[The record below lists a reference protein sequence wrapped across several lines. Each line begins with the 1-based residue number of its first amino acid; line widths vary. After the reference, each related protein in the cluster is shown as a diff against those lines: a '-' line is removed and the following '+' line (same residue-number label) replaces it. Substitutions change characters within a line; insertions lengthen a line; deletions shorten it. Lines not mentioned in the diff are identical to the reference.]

1 MASLSQEPA
10 HDAPAPTTGAAIP
23 TTFAGYLKGMGPGI
37 VVVMSWLGTGDFIGA
52 SVAGS
57 NYGYALIWTL
67 LIAVMS
73 RYFIVSAIA
82 KYQLCNQVGDK
93 TILDGF
99 RRVWQGFPLY
109 LGVTTCM
116 LGFVYCCFLYIAT
129 GTALS
134 ELVGMVMPLG
144 PWGPFLGALVSL
156 ALAIWIVTRGNQQMR
171 WLEILANITMT
182 ILVLSF
188 FAALLRTGIDFGA
201 LLSGLAFELPA
212 GENGYIT
219 AVSTS
224 VALIGAVGG
233 SAANLLY
240 PYLIHD
246 KGWTGPQHRKLQNF
260 DLLFG
265 TMVMFVL
272 VLAVWVV
279 AAETLHGTGEEISS
293 EAGLANM
300 MQKAIG
306 PAGPAIMWTAI
317 FFTVFNNII
326 TQPPIFVRLLMES
339 VYMANPE
346 RQQRVQLQAQ
356 GRAASA
362 KSMFRYDTAYWCILI
377 PVMTFPVLFSLPGM
391 PGMVVVTMM
400 GISFSVL
407 TVPPIMVGLMVMT
420 TRRDLMLQPYI
431 NRWWETAILA
441 GIGLVG
447 LWATYE
453 LIGGL
458 IGNFLPK

>member
-1 MASLSQEPA
+1 MASPSQEAIADKPIA
-10 HDAPAPTTGAAIP
+10 TTGGAIP
-23 TTFAGYLKGMGPGI
+23 SSFADYLKGMGPGI

-57 NYGYALIWTL
+57 NFGYALIWTL
-67 LIAVMS
+67 LIAVVS

-82 KYQLCNQVGDK
+82 KYQLCNKVGDT

-99 RRVWQGFPLY
+99 RRVWRGFPLY

-129 GTALS
+129 GTALAA
-134 ELVGMVMPLG
+134 LVGMIVPLG
-144 PWGPFLGALVSL
+144 PWGPFLGALASL
-156 ALAIWIVTRGNQQMR
+156 AFAIWIVTRGSKQIR
-171 WLEILANITMT
+171 WLEILANLTMT

-188 FAALLRTGIDFGA
+188 FAALIGTGIDFGA

-212 GENGYIT
+212 GQNGYIT
-219 AVSTS
+219 AVSTA

-246 KGWTGPQHRKLQNF
+246 KGWTGPQHRKLQRF

-265 TMVMFVL
+265 TIVMFFL
-272 VLAVWVV
+272 VLAVWIV

-293 EAGLANM
+293 EAGLAYM
-300 MQKAIG
+300 MEKAIG

-317 FFTVFNNII
+317 FFTVFNNIV
-326 TQPPIFVRLLMES
+326 TQPPIFVRLLMEAG
-339 VYMANPE
+339 YMANPGRGE
-346 RQQRVQLQAQ
+346 RIRLRSQ
-356 GRAASA
+356 GGAASA
-362 KSMFRYDTAYWCILI
+362 KSMFRHDPVYWWILI
-377 PVMTFPVLFSLPGM
+377 PIMAIPVLFSLPSM

-407 TVPPIMVGLMVMT
+407 TVPPIMVGLISMT
-420 TRRDLMLQPYI
+420 ARRDLMLPPYV
-431 NRWWETAILA
+431 NRWWETAVLG

-453 LIGGL
+453 LILSL
-458 IGNFLPK
+458 IGSVLQH